1 MKYLSILGSTGSIG
15 VNTLNIVRGNPER
28 YRIIGLAAGE
38 NTTLLHEQICEFQP
52 QSVAVKNEDIAG
64 RLERLLTSFPRPDI
78 YYGPQG
84 YRNVA
89 VADGVDMVVSAMS
102 GAAGL
107 LPSLAAIDAGKDVA
121 IANKEVMVMAGE
133 IVTARARVSGSR
145 ILPVDSE
152 HSAVFQCLL
161 GHRRE
166 DVKRII
172 LTASGGPF
180 LHLPKDELSRV
191 TPSQALNHPNWQ
203 MGKKITI
210 DSATMMN
217 KGLEVIEAR
226 WLFDLDWE
234 KIHIHIHPQ
243 SIVHS
248 LVEYIDGSVL
258 AQLGAPDMKVPIAYA
273 LSFPE
278 RTPVHGSTLDLLTAG
293 TLNFLRPDW
302 DKFPCIK
309 LAYDAGRRGGTM
321 PAVLNAANEI
331 AVEAFI
337 GGRICL
343 TEITRVIEETLSFHT
358 VTSGELTLEDVLAAD
373 RWAREWAGEAISRSQ

>member
-15 VNTLNIVRGNPER
+15 VNTLNVVRGNPER

-38 NTTLLHEQICEFQP
+38 NTTLLHEQICEFKP
-52 QSVAVKNEDIAG
+52 QLVAVKNENIAG
-64 RLERLLTSFPRPDI
+64 RLERLLTSFPKPEI
-78 YYGPQG
+78 FYGPEG

-89 VADGVDMVVSAMS
+89 VAGGVDMVVSAMT

-107 LPSLAAIDAGKDVA
+107 LPSLAAIDTGRDVA

-133 IVTARARVSGSR
+133 IVTARAQVSGSR

-161 GHRRE
+161 GHRRQ

-191 TPSQALNHPNWQ
+191 TPMQALNHPNWH

-234 KIHIHIHPQ
+234 KIQIHIHPQ

-258 AQLGAPDMKVPIAYA
+258 AQLGAPDMRVPIAYA
-273 LSFPE
+273 LSFPD
-278 RTPVHGSTLDLLTAG
+278 RTPAQGATLDLLTAG
-293 TLNFLRPDW
+293 TLNFLPPDL
-302 DKFPCIK
+302 DKFPCIR
-309 LAYDAGRRGGTM
+309 LAYDAGRKGGTM

-337 GGRICL
+337 DGRISL
-343 TEITRVIEETLSFHT
+343 TQIARVIEETLSFHT
-358 VTSGELTLEDVLAAD
+358 VAAGELTLEGILAAD
-373 RWAREWAGEAISRSQ
+373 RWARERAAESVARS